1 MQTFTTMATEQETL
15 AAMRAKIDA
24 QAPDSEPLTP
34 VEVAK
39 IEAALA
45 ETGPF
50 LSSDELLRELG
61 VTRDG
66 RETRSA

>member
-1 MQTFTTMATEQETL
+1 MQTFTMATEQETL
-15 AAMRAKIDA
+15 AAMRAKLDA

-34 VEVAK
+34 AEVAK
-39 IEAALA
+39 LEAALA

-66 RETRSA
+66 RKIRSA